1 MQFVVSIKCSP
12 WPTSTT
18 YGCTTSG
25 GDWMYLT
32 LSESDTT
39 SCEDMCIAQGQAG
52 CCYFDEDVGCYLKPG
67 ADVSQEDGDKA
78 LAVTCIPNGK

>member
-1 MQFVVSIKCSP
+1 
-12 WPTSTT
+12 
-18 YGCTTSG
+18 
-25 GDWMYLT
+25 MYLA

-39 SCEDMCIAQGQAG
+39 SCEDACIAQGQAG
-52 CCYFDEDVGCYLKPG
+52 CCYFDEDVGCYLKPE